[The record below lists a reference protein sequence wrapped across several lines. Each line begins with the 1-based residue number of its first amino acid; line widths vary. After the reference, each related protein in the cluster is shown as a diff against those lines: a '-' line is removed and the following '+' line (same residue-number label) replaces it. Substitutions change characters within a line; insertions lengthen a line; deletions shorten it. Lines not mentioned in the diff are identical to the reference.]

1 MSIKKMLL
9 YTSGIALVGFAVQ
22 RIVYY
27 FLSNQSLLFDTDLNL
42 NPSPPAKPGVWELD
56 ES

>member
-9 YTSGIALVGFAVQ
+9 YTSGIALVGFVVQ